1 MDKKTAEIIL
11 RNVDRLIELQNTS
24 RNRIEQ
30 EIGRSKGSISR
41 MVKRPEDLTCDFAF
55 LLAKSLDVSL
65 DYLLYDAEGYTTD
78 EKEVVEFFEKIRSL
92 AMKDD
97 LKWEG
102 RDRVWIENRDED
114 ETRGPL
120 ECHAAFCPEVD
131 DQYDIYPKWLAD
143 ILIKS
148 ALSEYED
155 YSWICGRSLGK
166 GKLLDGITYD
176 MGRITGPFYWAQLD
190 SKDSS
195 LYLYR
200 VRYESSVHK
209 KEYPKDVYEAYLQLG
224 ELPQY
229 LGSSLDGEYL
239 QKMIPEIY
247 QIAEDSLSEGRLR
260 NEARSFLREFNAA
273 HDGGRKE

>member
-1 MDKKTAEIIL
+1 
-11 RNVDRLIELQNTS
+11 
-24 RNRIEQ
+24 
-30 EIGRSKGSISR
+30 
-41 MVKRPEDLTCDFAF
+41 
-55 LLAKSLDVSL
+55 
-65 DYLLYDAEGYTTD
+65 
-78 EKEVVEFFEKIRSL
+78 
-92 AMKDD
+92 
-97 LKWEG
+97 
-102 RDRVWIENRDED
+102 
-114 ETRGPL
+114 
-120 ECHAAFCPEVD
+120 
-131 DQYDIYPKWLAD
+131 
-143 ILIKS
+143 
-148 ALSEYED
+148 
-155 YSWICGRSLGK
+155 
-166 GKLLDGITYD
+166 

-200 VRYESSVHK
+200 VRYESSVRK